1 MKASNLAIG
10 PERTLADLAGCV
22 ASVVDA
28 CVCLTMLFVPST
40 RATGDWLCIILI
52 DPIACI
58 IIYWALYRRL
68 DDIRPIWAELG
79 FYLLILGTLFLTF
92 GNVLQESASLNLQT
106 LNYFTG
112 NDFGI
117 LLEVLVTFTL
127 PFGLAIYGW
136 LIASCPPLRRWLG
149 FMMAVQAVLL
159 LIAFGS
165 FAFPR
170 LSDFASSELCAV
182 YAVILSVSKAVW
194 FLSPVAGSKYAGR

>member
-10 PERTLADLAGCV
+10 SERTWADLAGCV

-149 FMMAVQAVLL
+149 FMMGVQAVLL
-159 LIAFGS
+159 VVAFCS

-182 YAVILSVSKAVW
+182 YAVILSVAKAVW
-194 FLSPVAGSKYAGR
+194 FLSPVGSSK